1 MMGRMAASYLLILN
15 LLLLAA
21 GVVLGGLML
30 ASAVRERAWRAAAI
44 TAAGVIGNTALW
56 LALGRWGGAPA
67 VGSMNVAALTGVGL
81 FVAASLVRFFPR
93 ATSSAG
99 SPAERY
105 DERDHMFSR
114 NNMWR
119 HPELAEAYYREHPE
133 RQIIDAAIQRKPAL
147 GAPGGRWYDPVQ
159 TPLAEAAFNVLERA
173 RPLSEGVP
181 APERTQA
188 APVEIARMIEAA
200 ARLYGAADVGF
211 AELRDFHRYSHA
223 GRHAARWGRPIERRH
238 ATAVVLVVAM
248 DWNRIAQAPAAPVM
262 VESSR
267 QYVEAARIAW
277 VIAEYIRQL
286 GWDARAHVDANYEVI
301 CPPLA
306 QAAGLG
312 HVGRMGIFM
321 HRVHGPCVRLA
332 VVTTDLALPATR
344 GDHSAMEHF
353 CAICRKCA
361 DNCPAGAIE
370 RGGPPV
376 SRGFAHW
383 SVVQE
388 KCYGFWRTAGTDCA
402 VCVKVCPYTKPDTA
416 VHRLAR
422 WYVSRNPVNQR
433 LALLADDLLYGR
445 RHRLPPVPEN

>member
-1 MMGRMAASYLLILN
+1 MGRMAASYLLILN

-133 RQIIDAAIQRKPAL
+133 RQVIDAAIQRKPAL

-188 APVEIARMIEAA
+188 APVEITRMIGGAA
-200 ARLYGAADVGF
+200 VRAADVV

-223 GRHAARWGRPIERRH
+223 GRHAARPGGSPSSGGMPRRWSSSWSGTGSPRRPPRRSWSRSS
-238 ATAVVLVVAM
+238 AV
-248 DWNRIAQAPAAPVM
+248 RRGGPY
-262 VESSR
+262 R
-267 QYVEAARIAW
+267 
-277 VIAEYIRQL
+277 L
-286 GWDARAHVDANYEVI
+286 GDRRVHPWDTWTPTEVI
-301 CPPLA
+301 CPLA

-312 HVGRMGIFM
+312 HVGRM
-321 HRVHGPCVRLA
+321 
-332 VVTTDLALPATR
+332 
-344 GDHSAMEHF
+344 EHF
-353 CAICRKCA
+353 HA
-361 DNCPAGAIE
+361 
-370 RGGPPV
+370 
-376 SRGFAHW
+376 SRA
-383 SVVQE
+383 
-388 KCYGFWRTAGTDCA
+388 
-402 VCVKVCPYTKPDTA
+402 
-416 VHRLAR
+416 AR
-422 WYVSRNPVNQR
+422 ASGWPW
-433 LALLADDLLYGR
+433 
-445 RHRLPPVPEN
+445 